1 VAAKNPREPEMFDRL
16 QKPFLT
22 VETGEAY
29 QPLRLTYHVF
39 QKEALV
45 ALLDSISCLTKT
57 QTTDSWSWFWKGEC
71 EEFHFE
77 SLDSF
82 RRNPEYAVRLG
93 TFLIKG
99 DKLYVNLPSFKRA
112 CISVPFFHKTI
123 DPAIAVIHCVDFI
136 NKVFAIDER
145 LPHGFTELFKEDELD
160 RILQQRIS
168 DYHRIQEKCELAST
182 AEEAFTVLKE
192 YTAAESKKRLPFAER
207 YVFDLKSA
215 TDPEIV
221 FLSFYIFLRGRE
233 LVAIKRW
240 FGEAGYSLSDAA
252 DDTVEQ
258 VFGGMDI
265 DIIE

>member
-1 VAAKNPREPEMFDRL
+1 MFDRL

-29 QPLRLTYHVF
+29 QPLRLTYNVL
-39 QKEALV
+39 QKDALV
-45 ALLDSISCLTKT
+45 ALLNKLSCMTKN
-57 QTTDSWSWFWKGEC
+57 QAADSWSWYWKDESNDL
-71 EEFHFE
+71 HFE

-82 RRNPEYAVRLG
+82 RRNPEHAVRLG
-93 TFLIKG
+93 TFLVKA

-112 CISVPFFHKTI
+112 CLSVPFFHKLI
-123 DPAIAVIHCVDFI
+123 NPEIAKIYCVDFI

-145 LPHGFTELFKEDELD
+145 LPHGFTELFKEEELEK
-160 RILQQRIS
+160 ILESRVS
-168 DYHRIQEKCELAST
+168 DYHQIKEKVEVAST
-182 AEEAFTVLKE
+182 AEEAFHILKE
-192 YTAAESKKRLPFAER
+192 YTAVESKKRLPYAER
-207 YVFDLKSA
+207 YIFDLMA
-215 TDPEIV
+215 AADPDIV

-252 DDTVEQ
+252 EETIEQ
-258 VFGGMDI
+258 VFGGIDI